1 MDTPFFRVM
10 VDSSQERMKTM
21 TNDRTQA
28 THSTPANY
36 FPTESFD
43 DPVAAVARVSA
54 IYEANTSFLRDAFAR
69 YRKHETFSHRVRAC
83 YPFVR
88 VRTELNTQIDSR
100 RSYGF
105 VAGPG
110 IFETTLTRPDLFG
123 DYYREQLRLLTK
135 NHHVGIE
142 VGVSAQ
148 PVPIHFAFAE
158 GIHLEGDLDRD
169 SLLAMRNIFDMPDLA
184 LLDDRIVNGT
194 YEPAVGEP
202 HPLAL
207 FTAARVDF
215 SLHRLRHYT
224 ATSPTHF
231 QNYVLYTNY
240 QFYIDEFVKLGR
252 TIMSKADDE
261 ETRAYRSEY
270 TSFVEPGDVIS
281 GNANLG
287 DLEGEQQGVAPP
299 RLPQMPAY
307 HLKRADGSG
316 ITMVNI
322 GVGPSNAKTI
332 TDHIAVLRPHAWVML
347 GHCAGLRNTQRLGDY
362 VLAHGYVREDHVL
375 DADLPLWVP
384 IPALAEVQVALEKAV
399 AQVTRLEG
407 VELKRVMR
415 TGTVASVDNRNWELR
430 DYREPVQR
438 LSQSRAIALDMESA
452 TIAANGF
459 RFRVPYGTL
468 LCVSDKPLHGELKLP
483 GMADQF
489 YRAQVDQHLQI
500 GVKAMELL
508 RMNGLSRLHSRKL
521 RGFAEVAFQ

>member
-1 MDTPFFRVM
+1 MNI
-10 VDSSQERMKTM
+10 M

-28 THSTPANY
+28 SHSTPAND
-36 FPTESFD
+36 FPTESFE
-43 DPVAAVARVSA
+43 DPVAAVARVAA
-54 IYEANTSFLRDAFAR
+54 IYEANTAFLRDAFAR
-69 YRKHETFSHRVRAC
+69 YRKNETFSHHVRAC

-123 DYYREQLRLLTK
+123 DYYREQFRLLAK
-135 NHHVGIE
+135 NHHVGLE

-148 PVPIHFAFAE
+148 PIPIHFAFAE

-169 SLLAMRNIFDMPDLA
+169 RLLAMRNIFDMPDLA

-194 YEPAVGEP
+194 YEPGPGEP

-270 TSFVEPGDVIS
+270 TSFVEPGDVIID
-281 GNANLG
+281 NANL
-287 DLEGEQQGVAPP
+287 DAVTTVQGVAPA

-399 AQVTRLEG
+399 AQVTKLEG
-407 VELKRVMR
+407 IDLKHVMR

-430 DYREPVQR
+430 DHREPVQR
-438 LSQSRAIALDMESA
+438 LSQSRAVALDMESA